1 MSRGPGFFA
10 FVRPRTGG
18 KEARHKMKYKIG
30 DVAHILGISTDLL
43 RYYEKKGVVTPE
55 KNENND
61 YRYYDSWDINFLTD
75 CLWFK
80 NFGFS
85 IEQIA
90 DIVRIPGIGEL
101 SHMLEDKEDELR
113 ETIARSQLLLRRS
126 AEHRKDLE
134 KIGSLL
140 YQCEISDSP
149 ELIRFIN
156 RVGDDYIRSP
166 LQQEAARRWLR
177 AMPFNQRY
185 FEMAKESPLPGSE
198 EDYCW
203 GYSLSM
209 DYAAE
214 LGFEAAPPMGKVP
227 SRRSIHTVFK
237 NSGGQGSFSPSL
249 LQYALDYA
257 ESVGLPVFGP
267 IHGVLLASVME
278 EGQLTGYFE
287 AWLPV
292 E

>member
-1 MSRGPGFFA
+1 
-10 FVRPRTGG
+10 
-18 KEARHKMKYKIG
+18 MKYKIG
-30 DVAHILGISTDLL
+30 DVARILGISTDLL
-43 RYYEKKGVVTPE
+43 RYYEKKGVVAPE

-90 DIVRIPGIGEL
+90 DIVRIPGVEEL
-101 SHMLEDKEDELR
+101 SGMLESKEDELR
-113 ETIARSQLLLRRS
+113 ESIARSQLLLRRS
-126 AEHRKDLE
+126 AEHRRDLE
-134 KIGSLL
+134 KIGALL
-140 YQCEISDSP
+140 YRCELGDSP

-156 RVGDDYIRSP
+156 RIGDEYLRSP
-166 LQQEAARRWLR
+166 VQQEAARRWLKV
-177 AMPFNQRY
+177 MPFNQRY
-185 FEMAKESPLPGSE
+185 FEMLKESPLPGSE

-203 GYSLSM
+203 GYSLSAE
-209 DYAAE
+209 YAEE
-214 LGFEAAPPMGKVP
+214 LGFEPVPPMLRLP
-227 SRRSIHTVFK
+227 SRRCIHTVFK
-237 NSGGQGSFSPSL
+237 NSGGRGSFSPSL

-257 ESVGLPVFGP
+257 DSMGLTVSAQ

-278 EGQLTGYFE
+278 EDRLTGYFE